1 MERRLVVAPRKIV
14 YEGYFSAKEVYRTIQ
29 EFLLEKGY
37 DIDEKRNE
45 EYVRPQGKQTLW
57 ISENPLKI
65 NDYVQYVINI
75 VLIKENLKDKT
86 IEIEG
91 KKRNTQHGKITIT
104 IRGFLE
110 TDYERRWENKAW
122 RWYLRIMV
130 DKYFL
135 KTKLHDEAEQLK
147 DHLEGLGKMLKD
159 YFNMQK
165 DSPKIRQ

>member
-1 MERRLVVAPRKIV
+1 MERRLIVAPRKIA
-14 YEGYFSAKEVYRTIQ
+14 YEGYFKARDVYRIIQ
-29 EFLLEKGY
+29 EYLLERGY

-45 EYVRPQGKQTLW
+45 EFLRPQGKYSLW

-75 VLIKENLKDKT
+75 VLIKENLVDTT

-91 KKRNTQHGKITIT
+91 KKRNTQHGKISIL

-110 TDYERRWENKAW
+110 TDYEKRWENKAW
-122 RWYLRIMV
+122 RWYFRILV

-135 KTKLHDEAEQLK
+135 KTKLHDEG
-147 DHLEGLGKMLKD
+147 EGLKEHVGSLGQALKD

-165 DSPKIRQ
+165 GVPRKA